1 MKRILLFFLL
11 IAMTEV
17 SGQNEF
23 AAAAFYS
30 DFKKIYH
37 DAQSGFNLYKGE
49 KRSSDFEELATEF
62 NTKQLLP
69 LADSGKIVF
78 PNSDNR
84 PFVVYFFE
92 PHKLRLK
99 IDQRAMYLREALQIA
114 FEKPLFLR
122 AETILVN
129 NHPFTNSYLF
139 TDPEDN
145 RPGQAEFRLSIY
157 YKDKL
162 YHLSLEIRGKNE

>member
-1 MKRILLFFLL
+1 MKRTFLFFILFGFL
-11 IAMTEV
+11 EV
-17 SGQNEF
+17 FGQNEF
-23 AAAAFYS
+23 AATAFYS
-30 DFKKIYH
+30 DLKKIYI
-37 DAQSGFNLYKGE
+37 DAQSGFNVYKGE

-62 NTKQLLP
+62 KTKQLLP

-99 IDQRAMYLREALQIA
+99 VDQRAMYLREAVQIA

-129 NHPFTNSYLF
+129 NHPFTNSYLYK
-139 TDPEDN
+139 DAEEA
-145 RPGQAEFRLSIY
+145 RPGQAEFRMSIY

-162 YHLSLEIRGKNE
+162 YHLSLEIRGKYQ

>member
-30 DFKKIYH
+30 DFKKIYN
-37 DAQSGFNLYKGE
+37 DAQAGFNAYKGE
-49 KRSSDFEELATEF
+49 KRSSEFEELATEF

-92 PHKLRLK
+92 PHKSRLK
-99 IDQRAMYLREALQIA
+99 IDQRAMYLREAVQIA

-122 AETILVN
+122 TETILFN

-139 TDPEDN
+139 TDAEEA
-145 RPGQAEFRLSIY
+145 RPGQAEFRMSIY
-157 YKDKL
+157 YKDKQ
-162 YHLSLEIRGKNE
+162 YHLSFEIRGKNE